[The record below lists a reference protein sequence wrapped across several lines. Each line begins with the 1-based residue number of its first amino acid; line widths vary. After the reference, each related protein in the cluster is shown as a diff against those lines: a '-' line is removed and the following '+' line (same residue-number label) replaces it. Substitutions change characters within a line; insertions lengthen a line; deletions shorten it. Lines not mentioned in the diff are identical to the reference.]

1 MTLFRHLYTKFCT
14 FRNLPYCII
23 PTPLTLSQGI
33 ASYRNI
39 QCPSYCSIFY
49 AGTSAVSRRCFFVVW
64 RFFTIQALC
73 MSRLATKL
81 NMVISRFLDNFSS
94 ATGKFVFQRKTTYFL
109 LQVYLPCILIV
120 MVSWAS
126 FWIHEEAV
134 PARAAICVTTILT
147 IITMLGVVNVNM
159 PKVSY
164 VKAVDFYLFIS
175 FLMVFLSLLE
185 YIVVLNFEMFCKRK
199 REFKQIEFSRSNQV
213 CLIILSS
220 LSFSK
225 CSQPRPLN

>member
-1 MTLFRHLYTKFCT
+1 MLF
-14 FRNLPYCII
+14 IE
-23 PTPLTLSQGI
+23 
-33 ASYRNI
+33 
-39 QCPSYCSIFY
+39 
-49 AGTSAVSRRCFFVVW
+49 
-64 RFFTIQALC
+64 
-73 MSRLATKL
+73 
-81 NMVISRFLDNFSS
+81 NFSS
-94 ATGKFVFQRKTTYFL
+94 VTGKFVFQRKTTYFL

-185 YIVVLNFEMFCKRK
+185 YIVVLNFKTFTKNRNKKKRSGYCKDSK
-199 REFKQIEFSRSNQV
+199 VSRV
-213 CLIILSS
+213 
-220 LSFSK
+220 SFFTYVIFLVDSIYH
-225 CSQPRPLN
+225 P

>member
-1 MTLFRHLYTKFCT
+1 MDTTEQIFPCIHLT
-14 FRNLPYCII
+14 II
-23 PTPLTLSQGI
+23 FIYLE
-33 ASYRNI
+33 
-39 QCPSYCSIFY
+39 
-49 AGTSAVSRRCFFVVW
+49 
-64 RFFTIQALC
+64 
-73 MSRLATKL
+73 
-81 NMVISRFLDNFSS
+81 NFSS
-94 ATGKFVFQRKTTYFL
+94 ATGKFVFQRRTPYFL

-175 FLMVFLSLLE
+175 FLMVFLSLVE
-185 YIVVLNFEMFCKRK
+185 YIVVLNLELLCKKK
-199 REFKQIEFSRSNQV
+199 RYERNQNKHGNNHSEKV
-213 CLIILSS
+213 NY
-220 LSFSK
+220 FV
-225 CSQPRPLN
+225 

>member
-1 MTLFRHLYTKFCT
+1 
-14 FRNLPYCII
+14 
-23 PTPLTLSQGI
+23 
-33 ASYRNI
+33 
-39 QCPSYCSIFY
+39 
-49 AGTSAVSRRCFFVVW
+49 
-64 RFFTIQALC
+64 
-73 MSRLATKL
+73 
-81 NMVISRFLDNFSS
+81 
-94 ATGKFVFQRKTTYFL
+94 
-109 LQVYLPCILIV
+109 

-185 YIVVLNFEMFCKRK
+185 YIVVLNFELFCRRRIGQNKHNKTRLNK
-199 REFKQIEFSRSNQV
+199 VSN
-213 CLIILSS
+213 SS
-220 LSFSK
+220 F
-225 CSQPRPLN
+225 PDF

>member
-1 MTLFRHLYTKFCT
+1 
-14 FRNLPYCII
+14 
-23 PTPLTLSQGI
+23 
-33 ASYRNI
+33 
-39 QCPSYCSIFY
+39 
-49 AGTSAVSRRCFFVVW
+49 
-64 RFFTIQALC
+64 
-73 MSRLATKL
+73 
-81 NMVISRFLDNFSS
+81 
-94 ATGKFVFQRKTTYFL
+94 
-109 LQVYLPCILIV
+109 

-185 YIVVLNFEMFCKRK
+185 YIVVLNFELFCRRRNGQNKHNKTRVNK
-199 REFKQIEFSRSNQV
+199 VSN
-213 CLIILSS
+213 SN
-220 LSFSK
+220 F
-225 CSQPRPLN
+225 PDF

>member
-1 MTLFRHLYTKFCT
+1 
-14 FRNLPYCII
+14 
-23 PTPLTLSQGI
+23 
-33 ASYRNI
+33 
-39 QCPSYCSIFY
+39 
-49 AGTSAVSRRCFFVVW
+49 
-64 RFFTIQALC
+64 